1 LDKEFKDFVHA
12 VIKVLTRV
20 VYGADNAEII
30 NDGKAVV
37 FTIKGETK
45 YATIQVFEYE
55 SKEFTYNKE
64 TFDGEIGVIQLSPLY
79 IRIFN
84 RDKVK
89 EVLINNKQFIKRNK
103 HGDMSIPYAFVKD
116 IITEINSK

>member
-1 LDKEFKDFVHA
+1 MDKEFKDFVHA
-12 VIKVLTRV
+12 AIMALTRI
-20 VYGADNAEII
+20 VYGADKAEII

-55 SKEFTYNKE
+55 SNEFTYNKE
-64 TFDGEIGVIQLSPLY
+64 TFDGEVGVIQLSPLY
-79 IRIFN
+79 IRMFN

-89 EVLINNKQFIKRNK
+89 EVLLNNKPFIKRNE
-103 HGDMSIPYAFVKD
+103 HGDMSIPYAFVRD
-116 IITEINSK
+116 IVTEINN